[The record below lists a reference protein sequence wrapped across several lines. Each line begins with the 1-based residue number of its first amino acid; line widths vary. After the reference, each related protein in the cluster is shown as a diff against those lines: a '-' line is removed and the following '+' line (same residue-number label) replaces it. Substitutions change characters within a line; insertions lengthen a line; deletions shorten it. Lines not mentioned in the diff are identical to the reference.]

1 MQYDDAF
8 LHIFKRWV
16 AVERAFHNDG
26 AGDALHDLA
35 LAGLVRMRVVPVD
48 AGLLVLRD
56 LDAVGVLM
64 SHRDDGEHTVAVIVG
79 RNLHPVEVDVGVVF
93 AIIDDIQFQR
103 VARTEAERWSGIAT
117 VEAGSIEC
125 LVAGLHFLLTNVHRR
140 FAYAVLAAH
149 FCWRL
154 QQRSGIL
161 WVRAKPRKTEHLL
174 VLGGDRG
181 VVRIGL
187 CSLRGFCRRCFI
199 VELRPSRAREGG
211 CQSQGNS
218 CKSSEVFHSDA
229 RSWW

>member
-1 MQYDDAF
+1 MQHNDVLLDI
-8 LHIFKRWV
+8 LERWV
-16 AVERAFHNDG
+16 TVERAFHNDG

-93 AIIDDIQFQR
+93 AIIDDIQLQG
-103 VARTEAERWSGIAT
+103 VARTEAERWPGVAT
-117 VEAGSIEC
+117 VEAGRIEC
-125 LVAGLHFLLTNVHRR
+125 LVAGLHHLFTNVHRR
-140 FAYAVLAAH
+140 FANAVLAAY

-154 QQRSGIL
+154 QQRAGIL
-161 WVRAKPRKTEHLL
+161 WVRAKPRKAKHLL

-181 VVRIGL
+181 VVRVAL
-187 CSLRGFCRRCFI
+187 CSLRCFCRRWFV
-199 VELRPSRAREGG
+199 VELRPGRACEGR
-211 CQSQGNS
+211 CESQGN
-218 CKSSEVFHSDA
+218 SSEVFHSDA
-229 RSWW
+229 RS